1 VYWVCVASFWQQG
14 GYRDGCCEK
23 LLEASPMSDR
33 ANATGSKINLL
44 LAKAEPISDGG
55 SACGIT

>member
-1 VYWVCVASFWQQG
+1 
-14 GYRDGCCEK
+14 
-23 LLEASPMSDR
+23 MSDR